1 MIYGYL
7 GPMPLPLKIGILF
20 LLLAGIALCVELI
33 KSACDDFIGKLI
45 FTLFAVGLAIFAI
58 YIFIFA

>member
-7 GPMPLPLKIGILF
+7 GPMPLPLKIGLLF

-33 KSACDDFIGKLI
+33 KSACDDLIGKLI

>member
-7 GPMPLPLKIGILF
+7 GPMPLLLKIGLLF

-33 KSACDDFIGKLI
+33 KSAFDDFIGKLI